1 MEYRRW
7 SAMIPIQSSKT
18 NVCDFLEKMKSI
30 LESEGFDISHD
41 FVFQRHRAI
50 DEPDDEY
57 TNENTLLAL
66 DYSVEDV
73 VELLKTLTLEDY
85 HESMVDNV
93 AAGFNVFFVFGK
105 KIRKRDV
112 YIKIRLKQR
121 ANKASSFVFCISFHF
136 AKQAITVYPYRK
148 KKA

>member
-1 MEYRRW
+1 
-7 SAMIPIQSSKT
+7 MISIQSSKS

-30 LESEGFDISHD
+30 LESVDFDIRRD
-41 FVFQRHRAI
+41 FIFQRYRVI

-66 DYSVEDV
+66 DYDMEDV
-73 VELLKTLTLEDY
+73 VEVLKALTLEDY

-93 AAGFNVFFVFGK
+93 ADGFNVFFVFGK
-105 KIRKRDV
+105 RIRKRDV
-112 YIKIRLKQR
+112 YIKVRLKQR
-121 ANKASSFVFCISFHF
+121 AGMANSYVFCISFHF
-136 AKQAITVYPYRK
+136 ARQTINLYPYRK

>member
-1 MEYRRW
+1 
-7 SAMIPIQSSKT
+7 MIPIQSSKT

-30 LESEGFDISHD
+30 LESEDFDIHCD
-41 FVFQRHRAI
+41 FVFQRYRAI

-73 VELLKTLTLEDY
+73 VEVLKALTLENY

-93 AAGFNVFFVFGK
+93 ADGFNVFFVFGK
-105 KIRKRDV
+105 QIRKRDV
-112 YIKIRLKQR
+112 YIKVRLKQR
-121 ANKASSFVFCISFHF
+121 TGKVGSCSYVFCISFHF
-136 AKQAITVYPYRK
+136 EKQAITVYPYRK

>member
-1 MEYRRW
+1 
-7 SAMIPIQSSKT
+7 MIPIKSSKS

-30 LESEGFDISHD
+30 LESVDFDIRRD
-41 FVFQRHRAI
+41 FIFQRYRVI

-66 DYSVEDV
+66 DYDMEDV
-73 VELLKTLTLEDY
+73 VEVLKALTLEDY

-93 AAGFNVFFVFGK
+93 ADGFNVFFVFGK
-105 KIRKRDV
+105 RIRKRDV
-112 YIKIRLKQR
+112 YIKVRLKQR
-121 ANKASSFVFCISFHF
+121 AGMANSYVFCISFHF
-136 AKQAITVYPYRK
+136 ARQTITLYPYRK

>member
-1 MEYRRW
+1 
-7 SAMIPIQSSKT
+7 MIPIQSSKS
-18 NVCDFLEKMKSI
+18 NVCDFLEKMKTI
-30 LESEGFDISHD
+30 LEGDQFDIHHD

-50 DEPDDEY
+50 DEPDDEF
-57 TNENTLLAL
+57 TNDNTLLAL
-66 DYSVEDV
+66 DYGVEDV
-73 VELLKTLTLEDY
+73 VEVLKTLTLEDY

-93 AAGFNVFFVFGK
+93 ANGFNVFFVFGK

-121 ANKASSFVFCISFHF
+121 SGKAGSYVFCISFHF
-136 AKQAITVYPYRK
+136 ARQAIIDYPYGK